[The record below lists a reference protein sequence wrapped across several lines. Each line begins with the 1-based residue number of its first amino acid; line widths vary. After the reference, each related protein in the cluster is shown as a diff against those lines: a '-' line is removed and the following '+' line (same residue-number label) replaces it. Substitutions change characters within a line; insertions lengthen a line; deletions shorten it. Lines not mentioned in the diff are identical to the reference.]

1 MHQPGQLHQIHQ
13 LTAIIA
19 PYISG
24 GRAISS
30 IIIDGYNLIG
40 IRHRDLQKK
49 REELIQQLI
58 AYRKRKGHDITV
70 VFDGWK
76 SGGHKQEEGVTGGIR
91 VIYSRL
97 GDKADRVIKKM
108 IEQDRKEWI
117 VITSDREIMAHAWSF
132 DSVPVDSAQF
142 MHILEDAGSI
152 TSGEYELLEED
163 DHTPPRKGSSQRLS
177 KKEKA
182 FRRALRKL

>member
-1 MHQPGQLHQIHQ
+1 
-13 LTAIIA
+13 
-19 PYISG
+19 
-24 GRAISS
+24 
-30 IIIDGYNLIG
+30 
-40 IRHRDLQKK
+40 
-49 REELIQQLI
+49 
-58 AYRKRKGHDITV
+58 
-70 VFDGWK
+70 
-76 SGGHKQEEGVTGGIR
+76 
-91 VIYSRL
+91 
-97 GDKADRVIKKM
+97 M

-163 DHTPPRKGSSQRLS
+163 DHAPPRKGSSQRLS

-182 FRRALRKL
+182 LSRALRKL